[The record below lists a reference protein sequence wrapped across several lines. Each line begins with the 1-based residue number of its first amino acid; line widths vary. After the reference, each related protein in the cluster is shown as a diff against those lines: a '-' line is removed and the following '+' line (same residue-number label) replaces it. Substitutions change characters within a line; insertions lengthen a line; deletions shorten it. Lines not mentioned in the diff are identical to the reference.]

1 MRAGLETRIAD
12 GAAAKLTHP
21 YFARVTPHTL
31 LIDDVEALWAPIAES
46 DDWSLFEAKLAEI
59 ADLRAALAL
68 S

>member
-1 MRAGLETRIAD
+1 
-12 GAAAKLTHP
+12 
-21 YFARVTPHTL
+21 VTPHTL